1 MECVLLRN
9 VNSRTVQ
16 ILLYRCVTG
25 IFLLLV
31 YDVCAIL
38 YEICKNTKKSVSI
51 HMFISLTVR
60 FLPCSGMF
68 VCKQGSGKT
77 RITMYYNKS

>member
-1 MECVLLRN
+1 M
-9 VNSRTVQ
+9 
-16 ILLYRCVTG
+16 TG

-31 YDVCAIL
+31 YDVCVIL
-38 YEICKNTKKSVSI
+38 YEICKNKKKSVSI

-60 FLPCSGMF
+60 FLPCSGIF

-77 RITMYYNKS
+77 RIAMYYNKSKKTLRGG